1 MASFNAEERRA
12 LAKKGHAMPD
22 GSFPIPNRDS
32 LSDAIS
38 AVGRARP
45 NTPEQRAKVRRHI
58 IKRAR
63 ELGASGM
70 IPETWQSNGS
80 MSDGSN

>member
-1 MASFNAEERRA
+1 MASFNAEERRS
-12 LAKKGHAMPD
+12 LAKKGHAMSD

-32 LSDAIS
+32 LEDAIR

-45 NTPEQRAKVRRHI
+45 NTPAQRAKVRRHI

-63 ELGASGM
+63 ELGASNK
-70 IPETWQSNGS
+70 IPDTWKSNGT
-80 MSDGSN
+80 MSDGSD

>member
-1 MASFNAEERRA
+1 M
-12 LAKKGHAMPD
+12 AKKGVAMPD
-22 GSFPIPNRDS
+22 GSFPIPNRGS
-32 LSDAIS
+32 LGDAIR

-63 ELGASGM
+63 ALGATDM
-70 IPETWQSNGS
+70 IPDTWRSNGT
-80 MSDGSN
+80 MTDGSD

>member
-1 MASFNAEERRA
+1 M
-12 LAKKGHAMPD
+12 AKKGMAMQD
-22 GSFPIPNRDS
+22 GSFPIPNRGS
-32 LSDAIS
+32 LEDAIR

-63 ELGASGM
+63 ELNASEM
-70 IPETWQSNGS
+70 IPETWRSNGT
-80 MSDGSN
+80 MTDGSD

>member
-1 MASFNAEERRA
+1 MASFDAKERRS
-12 LAKKGHAMPD
+12 LAKKGHAMAD

-32 LSDAIS
+32 LSDAIR

-63 ELGASGM
+63 ELGASNM
-70 IPETWQSNGS
+70 IPETWRSNGS
-80 MSDGSN
+80 MSDGSE